1 MYTIKATL
9 MGEKGA
15 EGGSSCTEGVLRFIA
30 EVSETGCNIHVT
42 PLYLPPNKTI
52 IPLMNY

>member
-1 MYTIKATL
+1 
-9 MGEKGA
+9 MGKKRGA
-15 EGGSSCTEGVLRFIA
+15 VGKEVVFPCTEGVFRFIA

-42 PLYLPPNKTI
+42 PPPPPNKTI